1 MSLWYITFNMLP
13 SSSARTTPHNTA
25 NKPSHP
31 YSTPTCAAVPPVLY
45 RHHHRPTPRHSH
57 CVFTLTPPCQVPS
70 PIKEARSKT
79 RDSLDIF
86 RHKRN
91 KDHHNGYREK
101 EKNVTIC
108 TEEEEEATTM
118 WGNWSYTTPVS
129 YLTHLANE
137 FMDKDK
143 SPSPN
148 SSSIP
153 RHHDCSRIAVQ
164 QGHHHHHHHHHS
176 PSASSSQRNR
186 SRLDNKREDVNNWP
200 LRLTTSEKSAKGRQG
215 VGLGMDGSRM
225 AQEVEV
231 GSNDES
237 ITHEYLKVF
246 EDHEDDQD
254 EEGYEEAGYDE
265 NKVVVPEPESPEE
278 WEWDRLLEQ
287 MEKNDE
293 KEKKR

>member
-1 MSLWYITFNMLP
+1 
-13 SSSARTTPHNTA
+13 
-25 NKPSHP
+25 
-31 YSTPTCAAVPPVLY
+31 
-45 RHHHRPTPRHSH
+45 
-57 CVFTLTPPCQVPS
+57 
-70 PIKEARSKT
+70 
-79 RDSLDIF
+79 
-86 RHKRN
+86 
-91 KDHHNGYREK
+91 
-101 EKNVTIC
+101 
-108 TEEEEEATTM
+108 M
-118 WGNWSYTTPVS
+118 WGNWSHTTPVS

-164 QGHHHHHHHHHS
+164 QGHHHHHHHHHHHS
-176 PSASSSQRNR
+176 PSTSSSQRNR

-200 LRLTTSEKSAKGRQG
+200 LRLITSEKSANGRQG

-225 AQEVEV
+225 AQEEVEV
-231 GSNDES
+231 DSSNDES

-254 EEGYEEAGYDE
+254 EEGYEAGYDE